1 MKKIIKKDYFS
12 IDSCSFFTFSGPK
25 GDAVDRLCNT
35 ARDFYIP
42 GLLLMHYDPEQPTD
56 TLTRQAISKF
66 KMVRNEPTVYLC
78 HNRVCQ
84 LPITNADDLQRSLT
98 EKYLPARVQ
107 E

>member
-1 MKKIIKKDYFS
+1 MIIIFA
-12 IDSCSFFTFSGPK
+12 GPK
-25 GDAVDRLCNT
+25 SEALDKLCDV

-42 GLLLMHYDPEQPTD
+42 GLLLMQFDPEQPPE

-84 LPITNADDLQRSLT
+84 LPITNPDDLQRSLT
-98 EKYLPARVQ
+98 EKYLPAKFSG
-107 E
+107 